1 MDIAKIDEN
10 FKIETAINRPGI
22 RFYSIDNE
30 PFKIHGVFREEGL
43 YRRLPKALAEEV
55 STGVA
60 KLHSHTAGGR
70 IRL

>member
-1 MDIAKIDEN
+1 MFREIYEKLKID
-10 FKIETAINRPGI
+10 TAIDRPGI
-22 RFYSIDNE
+22 KFYNIDSE